1 MKISYSILKQLVPDL
16 TLSPKDLA
24 ELLTMH
30 SFETVIEREYVIDPS
45 IMAVKI
51 LKLDPHPNADRLRMA
66 TVTDGTNEYR
76 VVCGAPNIE
85 VGQIVPYAPP
95 GARVYDEHKELF
107 TLKEAV
113 IRGEKSPGMLNS
125 IRELGVSDDHGGIVI
140 LPEDTVLG
148 SSVVEMIPSDA
159 ILDISVLPDRA
170 KDANTHLGIA
180 REVAALIALR
190 VDESNVANSQ
200 ILFLQHIAG
209 IASIGSVDQSS
220 SAHEHRAIVFDPQK
234 PSRVAGI
241 EISSEK
247 VRDIIERLRFV
258 VSPPARGGAGGGGSG
273 EVWQVTA
280 PPDRLDITGEHDVVD
295 EVVRFHGLDS
305 IPPAA
310 QDFSNPLLVPPA
322 VYWSARIR
330 NLLAESG
337 FTETYSYSFED
348 ERFAKWVNSEIHPHV
363 ELQNPIAPNLKKLRY
378 SMLPGLIGAM
388 VKSRDDILRNKK
400 GQSRAMF
407 EIGRVYHV
415 GEGGVVPGI
424 IERPVVAGIAVG
436 DESTLQ
442 EIITRIRELFGIESL
457 TVTEGTKPF
466 GTVNFLK
473 YADEFFGITYNVSD
487 DLLKKMKYNVPV
499 VAFEISLNALVK
511 HAKDV
516 EIPVKSLEDI
526 RKEKLIPAQFQELPK
541 YPSVFRDISL
551 LIESRVGIDAVES
564 EIWRVGKNI
573 VVDVELFDE
582 YQHDKK
588 GLAFHIEYRNSEKT
602 LTDSEVDEV
611 HKKIEHAL
619 KKEFGAIVR

>member
-1 MKISYSILKQLVPDL
+1 MKVLYSIIKQLVPDL
-16 TLSPKDLA
+16 DVSAKDLA

-45 IMAVKI
+45 ITAVKI
-51 LKLDPHPNADRLRMA
+51 LQLDPHPNADRLRLA
-66 TVTDGTNEYR
+66 TVTDGTTEIR
-76 VVCGAPNIE
+76 VVCGAPNIA

-140 LPEDTVLG
+140 LPVDTTLG
-148 SSVVEMIPSDA
+148 SSVSEIILSDA
-159 ILDISVLPDRA
+159 ILDISVLPDRI
-170 KDANTHLGIA
+170 KDANTHFGIA
-180 REVAALIALR
+180 REVAALTQVSI
-190 VDESNVANSQ
+190 DEAVLEDTRMQ
-200 ILFLQHIAG
+200 FLQSVAG
-209 IASIGSVDQSS
+209 VAEVGSAEMASASNT
-220 SAHEHRAIVFDPQK
+220 HRAISFDPQK

-247 VRDIIERLRFV
+247 VRDILERLRFKV
-258 VSPPARGGAGGGGSG
+258 EEKGTL
-273 EVWQVTA
+273 WQVTA
-280 PPDRLDITGEHDVVD
+280 PQDRLDITGGHDLVD

-305 IPPAA
+305 IPPSKRMISATGI
-310 QDFSNPLLVPPA
+310 PVPEK
-322 VYWSARIR
+322 VYWQRQVQNALV
-330 NLLAESG
+330 NLG

-348 ERFAKWVNSEIHPHV
+348 ERFATWVSSEIHPHV
-363 ELQNPIAPNLKKLRY
+363 ELQNPIAPELKKLRY

-407 EIGRVYHV
+407 EIGRVYHR

-442 EIITRIRELFGIESL
+442 ETLDSIRELFGIESL

-466 GTVNFLK
+466 GAASFLK
-473 YADEFFGITYNVSD
+473 YADEFFGITYKFSAE
-487 DLLKKMKYNVPV
+487 LLKKMKYNVPV

-511 HAKDV
+511 HAKEV
-516 EIPVKSLEDI
+516 EIPVQSLEEI
-526 RKEKLIPAQFQELPK
+526 RNKKITPAQFQELPK

-551 LIESRVGIDAVES
+551 LVNPTVGIDAVES
-564 EIWRVGKNI
+564 EIVRVGGSI
-573 VVDVELFDE
+573 VVDVDLFDE
-582 YQHDKK
+582 FYKEGDEKK
-588 GLAFHIEYRNSEKT
+588 SLSFHIEYRNAEKT
-602 LTDSEVDEV
+602 LTDSEVGEV
-611 HKKIEHAL
+611 QKKIEHSL
-619 KKEFGAIVR
+619 KKEFGAQVR